1 MRNIIVGIWDSLG
14 YYSLLLNNYMNEL
27 TKRIFKLLGSQKGA
41 EKLDFPPPFME
52 GLGMEYLAFEPGKS
66 TTVSFPI
73 KEAYNNP
80 MGVTFGGYFSMFF
93 DAAFGPFSS
102 LTAQAPTT
110 SLDLNVTFL
119 KPLRATDEKVIVEV
133 EVVSLSKSYLML
145 HGRAYKAGK
154 VLVAT
159 ATSRMLILRRPS

>member
-1 MRNIIVGIWDSLG
+1 
-14 YYSLLLNNYMNEL
+14 MNDL
-27 TKRIFKLLGSQKGA
+27 TKKLYEILSNQKGA
-41 EKLDFPPPFME
+41 NNLNFPPPFME
-52 GLGMEYLAFEPGKS
+52 GLGMEYLTYEQGKS
-66 TTVSFPI
+66 TTVSFPV

-102 LTAQAPTT
+102 LTANGPTT

-119 KPLRATDEKVIVEV
+119 KALRPKDEEVIIEV
-133 EVVSLSKSYLML
+133 EVVSLTKSYLML
-145 HGRAYKAGK
+145 HGRAYKAGR

-159 ATSRMLILRRPS
+159 ATSRMLIMRMPS